1 MNLYPEWIHLFLCT
15 MYHDPSDLGSLI
27 LIGIII
33 KKIVSV
39 YQNSDALDCCLL
51 VKY

>member
-33 KKIVSV
+33 KKIVCTKTVKLWIVV
-39 YQNSDALDCCLL
+39 Y
-51 VKY
+51 